1 MKKQKPLIKFNSGN
15 PIALCN
21 RCFVIMC
28 SVTYNNETEESSVLD
43 IKGDNEGDYIST
55 PIGKTPPSY
64 CDKCSKLLTYS
75 INE

>member
-1 MKKQKPLIKFNSGN
+1 MKKPIIKFNGGK

-28 SVTYNNETEESSVLD
+28 YVTCSENDSDDCSVIEVKDDGKE
-43 IKGDNEGDYIST
+43 DYIST

-64 CDKCSKLLTYS
+64 CDKCTKLLTYT